1 MMLALVLALL
11 PALVRSFS
19 SRSGSGVLSD
29 SSADAALNPLL
40 LKATMALAPEGT
52 APLGG
57 SASERE
63 SCFAC
68 RYLLRAAYDAAG
80 GKEATGDELT
90 AALTAICLAAPP
102 VYMQG
107 CSTMLELKTH
117 IADTLGFGRDFSE
130 VCGDIQL
137 CWEGLMNLSP
147 PIA

>member
-1 MMLALVLALL
+1 MLALALALL
-11 PALVRSFS
+11 PALAQSFS
-19 SRSGSGVLSD
+19 SRSGGSVLSG
-29 SSADAALNPLL
+29 SSADASFNPMMA
-40 LKATMALAPEGT
+40 ATMALAPSGT

-107 CSTMLELKTH
+107 CATMLELKTH